1 MMGDVVIRIVDM
13 TPLKTLVLAFV
24 RADQTP
30 VRIDVADIAAITVVK
45 NTDIH
50 SLHMKNGDT
59 HFAVAGPATD
69 TLAHMDAKTISM
81 RAPFGDAVYIVA
93 DAIESIG
100 PNAQCAEDS
109 IRVNVTGGHRLTVL
123 GQQKDLFQKLAR

>member
-93 DAIESIG
+93 DAIESVAS
-100 PNAQCAEDS
+100 NTRCAEES
-109 IRVNVTGGHRLTVL
+109 MRVTMTGGHTLAIL
-123 GQQKDLFQKLAR
+123 GSQKELFQKLTR